1 MKKITEPAREIPV
14 VEEVDICVIG
24 GSCTGVFAA
33 VRAARLGAK
42 VAIIEKMNSFGG
54 VATQGLVNVWHSFLD
69 TEFNK
74 QIIAGLSQEMVE
86 RLKKRQGVCEVK
98 NSAHRAYDLN
108 TEELKIE
115 LDELVME
122 QGTIVPFFHTFY
134 TAPFVEDGKLKAV
147 FIENKNGRQAIKAKI
162 FIDASG
168 DGDLS
173 SHMGIPFILDD
184 FLQPPTTCAKIKNLC
199 PQGVN
204 IQEMIKAHHEEFGM
218 ERDCGWSG
226 NIPLGENIRMHA
238 ETHVFNTNAADA
250 EQLTKAEIEGRRQIR
265 AVMDIFRKYAP
276 SENMALLSLASY
288 IGIRETR
295 RFIGEYQLTEEDVL
309 EGKSFDDTIA
319 NGSYRVDVHHKENG
333 GFLFKYLD
341 GRQEDFTFFGM
352 EKGRWRPEREVNP
365 TFYQVPYRS
374 MINKSMDNL
383 IFAGRSVSTDKPAFG
398 AVRVMVNLNQTGE
411 AAGVA
416 AFLALDSNKNVC
428 NIDTKKLQ
436 KLLIAGGSI
445 IFYD

>member
-1 MKKITEPAREIPV
+1 
-14 VEEVDICVIG
+14 
-24 GSCTGVFAA
+24 
-33 VRAARLGAK
+33 
-42 VAIIEKMNSFGG
+42 
-54 VATQGLVNVWHSFLD
+54 
-69 TEFNK
+69 
-74 QIIAGLSQEMVE
+74 MVE
-86 RLKKRQGVCEVK
+86 RLKKRQAVREVA
-98 NSAHRAYDLN
+98 NSPHRAYDLN
-108 TEELKIE
+108 TEELKVE

-134 TAPFVEDGKLKAV
+134 TAPYLLDGKLEAI
-147 FIENKNGRQAIKAKI
+147 FIENKNGRQAIKAKV

-173 SHMGIPFILDD
+173 FHLGIPFVLDD
-184 FLQPPTTCAKIKNLC
+184 FLQPPTACAKIKNLC
-199 PQGVN
+199 PVGVN

-226 NIPLGENIRMHA
+226 VIPLCDNIRMHA

-250 EQLTKAEIEGRRQIR
+250 DQLTRAEIEGRRQIR

-276 SENMALLSLASY
+276 SEDMALLSLASY

-295 RFIGEYQLTEEDVL
+295 RFIGEYQLTEMDVL
-309 EGKSFDDTIA
+309 EGKFFDDTIA

-341 GRQEDFTFFGM
+341 GRQEDYTFFGK
-352 EKGRWRPEREVNP
+352 EKGRWRPEREVDP

-374 MINKSMDNL
+374 LINKKVDNL

-416 AFLALDSNKNVC
+416 AFLALDSNQKTGD
-428 NIDTKKLQ
+428 IDTKKLR
-436 KLLIAGGSI
+436 KLLRDGGSI
-445 IFYD
+445 IF